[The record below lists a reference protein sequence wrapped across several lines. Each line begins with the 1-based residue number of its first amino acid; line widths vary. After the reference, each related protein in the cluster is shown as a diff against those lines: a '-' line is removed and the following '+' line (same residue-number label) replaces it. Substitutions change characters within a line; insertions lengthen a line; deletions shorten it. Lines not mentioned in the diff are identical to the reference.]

1 MPTFQIYKSSAGSG
15 KTTVLI
21 QSFLKLSLGS
31 PSPFYFKKILAVTF
45 TNKAATEMKERL
57 IAELDKIGQLPDNY
71 SGTDF
76 MVNSLIDSLNVD
88 LSELR
93 KRARAMFDEV
103 LQSYDELGI
112 STIDQFNHRLI
123 RSFSRE
129 LAISSD
135 FEVETDEKPL
145 FAEAID
151 RLMDKVGVNSHI
163 TGHLISYIEL
173 QLEEEKG
180 VSIKRDL
187 EKLFGMVLNESSYDA
202 MNYIAV
208 CPPEKFE
215 SVRSDFSKQVKQIE
229 EKIRGKG
236 KEALDKIHDA
246 GLTEDDL
253 FQKKSGVFG
262 FFKKLQNFDVDG
274 TLVNSYV
281 QKTLDGKWL
290 KSKPSVDIEGRLAS
304 IQHEMD
310 DLLSTCVLLVETEL
324 PKYFFLK
331 NIFTSIDLIAI
342 LDELSASFEAV
353 CEERNVLPIS
363 RFNRLISDAL
373 RKEPAAYIY
382 ENYGARYSHILID
395 EFQDTSEMQ
404 WFNLLPLLEES
415 ISQGHLNLVVGD
427 AKQSIYR
434 WRGSKAE
441 QLIELPGLLDLPPD
455 FPAGIRDVFAQSSH
469 IESLQI
475 NYRSRDK
482 IVLFNNFFIGEM
494 GKRSLSDKSIYRK
507 EYTVDNVKQKLQ
519 SKEGGY
525 VEVRKLNKDDTQENK
540 WEALVGQIQDCCNAG
555 YSYSDMAI
563 LVRSTNKEGRE
574 IVDQLRENGIAVDT
588 AQSFELDKNQQV
600 ALILSLIRLASDNS
614 NNAAKVRAMRCLSE
628 IHGFKFDPTPY
639 TAGKGRNNQI
649 VFDAFLKDNALP
661 GLPKF
666 WSELGVFDLT
676 ESIVSTYSTEP
687 ADPFVTAFANLV
699 YNKFGLGGTPS
710 AFIDWWDD
718 LSEKPSAG
726 IPNSGNAVQIM
737 TIHKAKG
744 LQFKVVFIPDFNWAL
759 RTNSNNLQWFN
770 LEKIPE
776 SPLLYAPLP
785 LNSKL
790 ERMGLAEEWQA
801 EEEANNFDNLNL
813 AYVAVTRAEEAL
825 FLNYK
830 SGKSN
835 EINRFLDE
843 IVDELEAEDSL
854 EPVKNGDENSF
865 TLKIGALQQKAVDKK
880 TDSIPKITETHHN
893 TSWSSNIKFA
903 FQPDSQDRDVGNHF
917 HRIMSQSS
925 TYVDAEKKLK
935 VLFDRAHVNSRDFS
949 ELSKMLKD
957 IYSDPWFLSLMD
969 GAEVFQEREFLW
981 NGTVFRPDLVLV
993 KNEKVTVVDWKTGG
1007 EKPEHQNQITQY
1019 ASAIGQ
1025 IENRPC
1031 EAYLVYFSPFQKR
1044 KVEIPVQKSLFD

>member
-1 MPTFQIYKSSAGSG
+1 MATFQIYKSSAGSG

-21 QSFLKLSLGS
+21 RSFLKLSLSS

-45 TNKAATEMKERL
+45 TNKAATEMKVKL
-57 IAELDKIGQLPDNY
+57 IEELDKISQLPNDY
-71 SGTDF
+71 SGDDF
-76 MVNSLIDSLNVD
+76 MVNDLIGELNMDVA
-88 LSELR
+88 ELR

-202 MNYIAV
+202 MKYIAA

-215 SVRSDFSKQVKQIE
+215 EIRLDFSKQVKQIE
-229 EKIRGKG
+229 HHIRSKG
-236 KEALDKIHDA
+236 KEALEKLHNA
-246 GLTEDDL
+246 GLEEDDL
-253 FQKKSGVFG
+253 FHKKSGVFG
-262 FFKKLQNFDVDG
+262 FFKKLKDFDVEG
-274 TLVNSYV
+274 KLINSYV
-281 QKTLDGKWL
+281 QKTLEGKWL
-290 KSKPSVDIEGRLAS
+290 KAKPSADTESRLAS
-304 IQHEMD
+304 IQQEMD
-310 DLLSTCVLLVETEL
+310 ASLATCINLVEREL

-331 NIFTSIDLIAI
+331 SIFVSIDLIAI
-342 LDELSASFEAV
+342 LDELYASFEEV

-382 ENYGARYSHILID
+382 ENYGARYNHILID

-455 FPAGIRDVFAQSSH
+455 FPPGIRGVFAQSSQ
-469 IESLQI
+469 IESLQT
-475 NYRSRDK
+475 NYRSLDN
-482 IVLFNNFFIGEM
+482 IVLFNNYLIGEM
-494 GKRSLSDKSIYRK
+494 GKRSLSDGSIYRK
-507 EYTVDNVKQKLQ
+507 EYSVENVKQELQ
-519 SKEGGY
+519 SKAGGY
-525 VEVRKLNKDDTQENK
+525 IEIQKLEKQALQADK
-540 WEALVGQIQDCCNAG
+540 WEALVQQIRNCCDAG
-555 YSYSDMAI
+555 YTYSDMAI

-574 IVDQLRENGIAVDT
+574 IVDNLRESKIDVDT

-600 ALILSLIRLASDNS
+600 ALVLSLIRLVADKE
-614 NNAAKVRAMRCLSE
+614 NNAAKVSAMRCLSDM
-628 IHGFKFDPTPY
+628 HQLKFNPTPY
-639 TAGKGRNNQI
+639 ATDQPRDNQLA
-649 VFDAFLKDNALP
+649 FDTFLSDNKLP
-661 GLPKF
+661 GLPKS
-666 WSELGVFDLT
+666 WNELGLFDLT
-676 ESIVSTYSTEP
+676 EAIISTYSTQP
-687 ADPFVTAFANLV
+687 GDPFVTAFTNLV
-699 YNKFGLGGTPS
+699 YTKFGLGSTPS
-710 AFIDWWDD
+710 AFIDWWDG

-726 IPNSGNAVQIM
+726 IPSGGDAIQIM

-744 LQFKVVFIPDFNWAL
+744 LQFKVVFIPDFNWSL
-759 RTNSNNLQWFN
+759 RTNFNNFQWFS
-770 LEKIPE
+770 LENIPE
-776 SPLLYAPLP
+776 SPLEYAPLP

-790 ERMGLAEEWQA
+790 EGMGLAEEWKA
-801 EEEANNFDNLNL
+801 EEEANSFDNLNL

-835 EINRFLDE
+835 EINRFWDD
-843 IVDELEAEDSL
+843 IVEGINTEARLNATKD
-854 EPVKNGDENSF
+854 GDENSF
-865 TLKIGALQQKAVDKK
+865 TLKIGALYQKDPEEKTKSAPQNAV
-880 TDSIPKITETHHN
+880 IHHN

-917 HRIMSQSS
+917 HRIMSQVTSYS
-925 TYVDAEKKLK
+925 DARKRLDALSE
-935 VLFDRAHVNSRDFS
+935 RAHIDSDSFA
-949 ELSKMLKD
+949 ELSRMLD
-957 IYSDPWFLSLMD
+957 EVFSDPWYPSLID
-969 GAEVFQEREFLW
+969 GAEVFQEREFLQ
-981 NGTVFRPDLVLV
+981 NETVFRPDLVLR
-993 KNEKVTVVDWKTGG
+993 KDGKVTVIDWKTGG
-1007 EKPEHQNQITQY
+1007 EKPEHKDQITQY
-1019 ASAIGQ
+1019 ALAVGE
-1025 IENRPC
+1025 IENCSC

-1044 KVEIPVQKSLFD
+1044 KVEIPAQKSLFD